1 MISVERLIGFMRV
14 GQDLIS
20 SLATTTNEDT
30 VILLNLSH
38 ELSQQSL
45 NSIKSEQ
52 LSDLMSAVDYRMQFK
67 ESIQI
72 AIDMAEKVLTL
83 KSEL

>member
-1 MISVERLIGFMRV
+1 LR
-14 GQDLIS
+14 
-20 SLATTTNEDT
+20 
-30 VILLNLSH
+30 H